1 MWRRSAP
8 SPDSSGALFICDFF
22 LGKDKQPLATLDSYS
37 HTHSLT
43 HILIIHSYNS
53 NTQGQRS
60 PFTPLQR
67 RGLVHGSL
75 CATTRCLRNFEDEAA
90 GFFNAHLFMFADS
103 PSLVSFSSEAG
114 VKVFRRYTLA
124 HIQRCREF
132 R

>member
-1 MWRRSAP
+1 MEKERVSAGFYG
-8 SPDSSGALFICDFF
+8 DALFICDVF
-22 LGKDKQPLATLDSYS
+22 LGKDKQPRLIPTHTL
-37 HTHSLT
+37 SLSL

-90 GFFNAHLFMFADS
+90 GFFNVHLFMFVDS
-103 PSLVSFSSEAG
+103 IARFLQ
-114 VKVFRRYTLA
+114 L
-124 HIQRCREF
+124 
-132 R
+132 